1 MAAVIG
7 RHLRSAQTPS
17 ATQVRKDVRL
27 IWGKVLKP
35 VTTVYHREV
44 NATRQILS
52 LEVAL
57 VLLGDIG
64 ARSLVLD

>member
-1 MAAVIG
+1 
-7 RHLRSAQTPS
+7 
-17 ATQVRKDVRL
+17 
-27 IWGKVLKP
+27 